1 MTGIRDFY
9 EIARQM
15 TKSMVT
21 DEQITKELFSKA
33 ESEWDKP
40 CEIVNKFVL
49 EHNQPFDKVWNLIC
63 EGFTHI
69 ATSNNVSSAT
79 LYVAYTRW
87 LAHKRKQNK

>member
-1 MTGIRDFY
+1 MTEIKDFY

-15 TKSMVT
+15 TRSAVT

-69 ATSNNVSSAT
+69 ASRSPKSAKT
-79 LYVAYTRW
+79 DVKFFGW
-87 LAHKRKQNK
+87 K